1 MSHQKSILGVLA
13 LSLLASVAIADG
25 ALAQSPPAQTQDQ
38 NGGGGHPHFFSFLT
52 PEERM
57 MMFVQMHQATA
68 GMSDDQR
75 HAYREQQRDK
85 VMAMSDSDKQK
96 FAADLQAKWNALPPD
111 KQAEIKSQVEA
122 YRAQRMQQM
131 QGAGGSGGGQ

>member
-1 MSHQKSILGVLA
+1 MILATLA
-13 LSLLASVAIADG
+13 VSLLASAAAVGD
-25 ALAQSPPAQTQDQ
+25 ALAQNQPAPTEQ
-38 NGGGGHPHFFSFLT
+38 NGGARPHLFGFLT

-68 GMSDDQR
+68 NMTDDQKQ
-75 HAYREQQRDK
+75 AYRQQQREK
-85 VMAMSDSDKQK
+85 FIAMSDSDKQK
-96 FAADLQAKWNALPPD
+96 FAADLQAKWNALPAD

-131 QGAGGSGGGQ
+131 QGTGGGGNGGQ

>member
-1 MSHQKSILGVLA
+1 MSRSKMILATLA
-13 LSLLASVAIADG
+13 LSLLASSAAVDG
-25 ALAQSPPAQTQDQ
+25 ALAQNQSTQTEGQ
-38 NGGGGHPHFFSFLT
+38 NGSGGHPHFFSFLT

-68 GMSDDQR
+68 NMTDDQKQ
-75 HAYREQQRDK
+75 AYRQQQREK
-85 VMAMSDSDKQK
+85 FMAMSDTDKQK
-96 FAADLQAKWNALPPD
+96 LAADLLAKWNALPAD

-131 QGAGGSGGGQ
+131 QGQGGNGGQ

>member
-1 MSHQKSILGVLA
+1 MSRSKMILATLA
-13 LSLLASVAIADG
+13 LSLLASSAAVDG
-25 ALAQSPPAQTQDQ
+25 ALAQNQSTQTEGQ
-38 NGGGGHPHFFSFLT
+38 NGAGGHPHFFSFLT

-68 GMSDDQR
+68 NMTDDQKQ
-75 HAYREQQRDK
+75 AYRQQQREK
-85 VMAMSDSDKQK
+85 FMAMSDTDKQK
-96 FAADLQAKWNALPPD
+96 FAADLLAKWNALPAD

-131 QGAGGSGGGQ
+131 QGAGGGNGGQ